1 LSTFASQAERAP
13 SWKDEVNQ
21 RLAAH
26 KNRKGPS
33 LAEPAKPVEAQHG
46 HSLAAQAAARVAA
59 RYAKAPS
66 FSEMLA
72 EEARAAVRAAEAASR
87 AALHAQAAAESILAG
102 LEAASEAETAWE
114 PEVARASAPEPA
126 WESPAAPVQPAA
138 LVQHVAPVPYAAPA
152 EPAEPAL
159 SQAAERPS
167 FGIRWEPELPAR
179 PAEPAPLHVSRGID
193 RMEESAE
200 NWWES
205 SPLAEETIDSGP
217 IEMVEPAQPIHANL
231 IQFPREIVATRK
243 ARPRLAEGS
252 YAAVAEPEGQLS
264 IFEVDPET
272 ILAQPVAV
280 EAVAEE
286 SAPVWSEPVWSDIEL
301 DAQPEE
307 EPEPQN
313 SVAQASDAEAAQ
325 TAALEQAPIGV
336 RLMAAVVDATLIAG
350 AFLSA
355 VAVATSNL
363 KDLPGMR
370 EMEVGSVVA
379 LLTAGL
385 LYQIL
390 FFTLGEATPGM
401 KYAHLSLC
409 TFDGQRPTRAQRCGR
424 LGALLLSLLPVG
436 LGVAWA
442 LFDEG
447 HLSWHDRL
455 SKTYLRKYLV

>member
-1 LSTFASQAERAP
+1 LSTSASQAERAP

-26 KNRKGPS
+26 KNRKGTS
-33 LAEPAKPVEAQHG
+33 LAEPARPAIVQH
-46 HSLAAQAAARVAA
+46 SASSMAAQAAARVAA

-66 FSEMLA
+66 YSEMLA

-102 LEAASEAETAWE
+102 LEAASDAEAAWE
-114 PEVARASAPEPA
+114 PEVSPAVAPEPV
-126 WESPAAPVQPAA
+126 WEPRLAPVQSAA
-138 LVQHVAPVPYAAPA
+138 
-152 EPAEPAL
+152 PAEPAL

-179 PAEPAPLHVSRGID
+179 PEEPAAIHATRGID
-193 RMEESAE
+193 SMAASAE

-205 SPLAEETIDSGP
+205 SPLAEETIDSGR

-231 IQFPREIVATRK
+231 IEFPREIVATRK
-243 ARPRLAEGS
+243 ARPRLAEGY
-252 YAAVAEPEGQLS
+252 YAAAAEPQGQLS
-264 IFEVDPET
+264 IFEVDPAAVY
-272 ILAQPVAV
+272 AQTVAA

-286 SAPVWSEPVWSDIEL
+286 SAPVWSEPVWSGIQL

-307 EPEPQN
+307 VPTAQN
-313 SVAQASDAEAAQ
+313 SAVPAPDAEAAQ

-336 RLMAAVVDATLIAG
+336 RLMAAVVDATLIVG

-355 VAVATSNL
+355 VAVAATNL

-370 EMEVGSVVA
+370 EMEVGALVA

-385 LYQIL
+385 LYHVL

-401 KYAHLSLC
+401 KYARVSLC
-409 TFDGQRPTRAQRCGR
+409 TFDGQRPTRAQRCRR
-424 LGALLLSLLPVG
+424 LGALLLSLLPLG

-455 SKTYLRKYLV
+455 SKTYLRRYLA

>member
-33 LAEPAKPVEAQHG
+33 LAEPASPVAVQHG
-46 HSLAAQAAARVAA
+46 ASSMAAQAAARVAA

-66 FSEMLA
+66 YSEMLA

-102 LEAASEAETAWE
+102 LEAASDAESAWE
-114 PEVARASAPEPA
+114 PEVSHAAAPEPA
-126 WESPAAPVQPAA
+126 WEPSIAPVQHVEP
-138 LVQHVAPVPYAAPA
+138 VQYVAPA
-152 EPAEPAL
+152 EPAM

-167 FGIRWEPELPAR
+167 FAVRWEPDMPVR
-179 PAEPAPLHVSRGID
+179 PAEPAATHTSRGID
-193 RMEESAE
+193 SMAASAE

-205 SPLAEETIDSGP
+205 SPLAEEDTDSGP
-217 IEMVEPAQPIHANL
+217 IEIVEPAQPIHANL
-231 IQFPREIVATRK
+231 IEFPREIVATRK
-243 ARPRLAEGS
+243 ARPRMAEGS
-252 YAAVAEPEGQLS
+252 YAAAAEPVGQLS
-264 IFEVDPET
+264 IFEVDPEAVS
-272 ILAQPVAV
+272 AQPVA
-280 EAVAEE
+280 AETMEPE
-286 SAPVWSEPVWSDIEL
+286 SAPAWTEPVWSGIEL
-301 DAQPEE
+301 DAQPQE
-307 EPEPQN
+307 EPA
-313 SVAQASDAEAAQ
+313 AQTPAVQAAQ
-325 TAALEQAPIGV
+325 TAALEQAPMGV
-336 RLMAAVVDATLIAG
+336 RLMAAVVDATLIVG

-355 VAVATSNL
+355 VAVAASNL

-370 EMEVGSVVA
+370 EMEVGAVVA

-385 LYQIL
+385 LYQVL

-401 KYAHLSLC
+401 RYAHVSLC

-442 LFDEG
+442 LFDDG

-455 SKTYLRKYLV
+455 SKTYLRKYLA

>member
-1 LSTFASQAERAP
+1 M
-13 SWKDEVNQ
+13 NQ

-33 LAEPAKPVEAQHG
+33 LAEPARPAEAHHG
-46 HSLAAQAAARVAA
+46 ASSMAAQAAARVAA

-66 FSEMLA
+66 YSEMLA

-102 LEAASEAETAWE
+102 LEAASDAETAWE
-114 PEVARASAPEPA
+114 HEVSHAAVPEPA
-126 WESPAAPVQPAA
+126 WEPSVAPIQCAAPVQCAAPIQSVEPAQPAA
-138 LVQHVAPVPYAAPA
+138 
-152 EPAEPAL
+152 PAL
-159 SQAAERPS
+159 SQVAERPS
-167 FGIRWEPELPAR
+167 FGIRWEPELPLR
-179 PAEPAPLHVSRGID
+179 PAEPAATHASRGID
-193 RMEESAE
+193 SMTAPAE

-205 SPLAEETIDSGP
+205 SPLAEENSDSGP
-217 IEMVEPAQPIHANL
+217 IEIVEPVYPIHANL
-231 IQFPREIVATRK
+231 IEFPREIVATRK
-243 ARPRLAEGS
+243 ARPRLTEGS
-252 YAAVAEPEGQLS
+252 YAAAAEPVGQLS
-264 IFEVDPET
+264 IFEVDPAAVS
-272 ILAQPVAV
+272 AQSVAA
-280 EAVAEE
+280 EAAAEE
-286 SAPVWSEPVWSDIEL
+286 SAPVWSEPVWSGIEL

-307 EPEPQN
+307 EPAAQY
-313 SVAQASDAEAAQ
+313 SVAQAEAVQAAQ

-336 RLMAAVVDATLIAG
+336 RLMAAVVDATLIVG

-355 VAVATSNL
+355 VAVAASNL
-363 KDLPGMR
+363 KDMPGMR
-370 EMEVGSVVA
+370 EMEVGAAVA

-385 LYQIL
+385 LYQAL

-424 LGALLLSLLPVG
+424 LGALLLSLLPIG

-455 SKTYLRKYLV
+455 SKTYLRKYLI

>member
-1 LSTFASQAERAP
+1 LSTSASQAEREP
-13 SWKDEVNQ
+13 SWKDEVNK

-26 KNRKGPS
+26 KNRKGTP
-33 LAEPAKPVEAQHG
+33 LAEPARPAIVQH
-46 HSLAAQAAARVAA
+46 SASSMAAQAAARVAA

-66 FSEMLA
+66 YSEMLA

-102 LEAASEAETAWE
+102 LEAASDAEAAWE
-114 PEVARASAPEPA
+114 PEVSPIAAPEPV
-126 WESPAAPVQPAA
+126 WEPRLASVQS
-138 LVQHVAPVPYAAPA
+138 VAPAQPVAPA
-152 EPAEPAL
+152 MN
-159 SQAAERPS
+159 QAAERPS

-179 PAEPAPLHVSRGID
+179 PAEPAATHAQRGID
-193 RMEESAE
+193 SMAASAE

-205 SPLAEETIDSGP
+205 SPLAEEKTDSGP
-217 IEMVEPAQPIHANL
+217 IAIVESAPPIHANL
-231 IQFPREIVATRK
+231 IEFPREIVATRK

-252 YAAVAEPEGQLS
+252 YAAAAEPVGQLS
-264 IFEVDPET
+264 IFEVDPAAVY
-272 ILAQPVAV
+272 AQTVAA

-286 SAPVWSEPVWSDIEL
+286 SAPVWSEPVWSGIEL

-307 EPEPQN
+307 EPA
-313 SVAQASDAEAAQ
+313 AQYAAAPAPDAQAAQ
-325 TAALEQAPIGV
+325 TAALQQAPMGV
-336 RLMAAVVDATLIAG
+336 RLMAAVVDGTLIVG

-355 VAVATSNL
+355 VAVAASNL

-379 LLTAGL
+379 LLTTGL
-385 LYQIL
+385 LYQAL

-401 KYAHLSLC
+401 KYARVSLC
-409 TFDGQRPTRAQRCGR
+409 TFDGQRPTRAQRCRR
-424 LGALLLSLLPVG
+424 LGALLLSLLPLG

-455 SKTYLRKYLV
+455 SKTYLRKN